1 VRPGVQVTMS
11 VRRSAV
17 LAALIAVLFVAG
29 CAGDATSPGAPSAP
43 GETPTSAQPS
53 KPSADQPSAGA
64 ETLTGIVQAG
74 VEPGCLLL
82 KSSSGKDHLLLF
94 DEQSVKTQAKVG
106 SSVTVTGT
114 AKPGQLTTCQQGIPF
129 IVTSLRAG

>member
-1 VRPGVQVTMS
+1 MS
-11 VRRSAV
+11 VRRSGV

-29 CAGDATSPGAPSAP
+29 CAGDTTAP
-43 GETPTSAQPS
+43 GGPSVPGGTPTSAQPS
-53 KPSADQPSAGA
+53 TEPSAGRPSAGA
-64 ETLTGIVQAG
+64 ETLTGTVQAG

-82 KSSSGKDHLLLF
+82 KGSSGKDHLLLF
-94 DEQSVKTQAKVG
+94 DEQSLKTQAKVG

-129 IVTSLRAG
+129 IVTSLRVD